1 LCDIIIGEKDMAE
14 KTDSLSRAVIGWEEI
29 SPVPDG
35 YEFNDYLKAED
46 GRLKMDGLDLAQLL
60 QDYGSD
66 QGLGRILPSPLEIIY
81 LPLIRR
87 QISRMIDYF
96 ARAREETGYDGR
108 FLYAYASKAN
118 AAEEVVRTTLG
129 VGAHHEMSSTID
141 VDIAR
146 IMIGRG
152 LLTPERLLIC
162 NGFKTA
168 GSQYMNNIIR
178 IKDDHDNVIP
188 VLEGLDELGSLIN
201 SGKTFDVGIRQKTYG
216 HNLTIEA
223 MEAVNS
229 RFGLNTAQVWKMA
242 EYIHA
247 APGLKLRLYH
257 AMVGSQMVDEA
268 SFVDYLRPGME
279 VYARLR
285 QRYPNLNIFD
295 FGGGMPAAMTLDFE
309 FDYLAF
315 AKDLLSALQETCD
328 RYGVPVPDVMG
339 ELGRYTTAAHGAH
352 LFQVISEKDNGST
365 LPWYIIDGSIMTSFP
380 DSWALSEHF
389 ICLPLNNL
397 DKPFQQV
404 HLGGITCDSDD
415 VYPPKKSTAPLFLP
429 VDTEGLTL
437 GFFGIGAYQE
447 MLGGVRGS
455 KHCVLPE
462 ANELLVDRDINGN
475 LQFNIIRGQTNIDV
489 LNNLG
494 YFDGI

>member
-1 LCDIIIGEKDMAE
+1 ME
-14 KTDSLSRAVIGWEEI
+14 
-29 SPVPDG
+29 
-35 YEFNDYLKAED
+35 N

-60 QDYGSD
+60 HDYGAD
-66 QGLGRILPSPLEIIY
+66 QGFGQTLPSPLEIIY
-81 LPLIRR
+81 LPLIRS
-87 QISRMIDYF
+87 QIRRMNDYF
-96 ARAREETGYDGR
+96 AWAREETGYDGR

-146 IMIGRG
+146 IMIARG
-152 LLTPERLLIC
+152 SLPPERLLIC

-178 IKDDHDNVIP
+178 IKDDHQNVIP
-188 VLEGLDELGSLIN
+188 VLEELEELGPLIN
-201 SGKTFDVGIRQKTYG
+201 SGKPFEVGIRQKTYG
-216 HNLTIEA
+216 HNRTVEA

-229 RFGLNTAQVWKMA
+229 RFGLNIEQVWKMA
-242 EYIHA
+242 EYIDA
-247 APGLKLRLYH
+247 APNVQLRLYH
-257 AMVGSQMVDEA
+257 AMVGSQMQDEA
-268 SFVDYLRPGME
+268 SFIDYLRPGME
-279 VYARLR
+279 VYAQLR
-285 QRYPNLNIFD
+285 QRYPSLNIFD
-295 FGGGMPAAMTLDFE
+295 FGGGMPAAMTLDFQ
-309 FDYLAF
+309 FDYQAF
-315 AKDLLSALQETCD
+315 AKGLLMALQETCE

-352 LFQVISEKDNGST
+352 LFQVITEKDNSSNF
-365 LPWYIIDGSIMTSFP
+365 PWYIIDGSIMTSFP
-380 DSWALSEHF
+380 DSWCLGEHF

-404 HLGGITCDSDD
+404 QLGGITCDSDD
-415 VYPPKKSTAPLFLP
+415 VYPPKKSTSPLFLP
-429 VDTEGLTL
+429 LDSEGLTI

-462 ANELLVDRDINGN
+462 ANELLIDRDSDGN
-475 LQFNIIRGQTNIDV
+475 LQFSIIRGQTNIDV

>member
-1 LCDIIIGEKDMAE
+1 MAE
-14 KTDSLSRAVIGWEEI
+14 TNNNPAVIGWEETT
-29 SPVPDG
+29 PVPDG
-35 YEFNDYLKAED
+35 YEFNDYLKVED
-46 GRLKMDGLDLAQLL
+46 GRLRMDGLDLAQVLH
-60 QDYGSD
+60 DYGTD
-66 QGLGRILPSPLEIIY
+66 QGFGRTLPSPLEIIY

-87 QISRMIDYF
+87 QIRRMRDYF
-96 ARAREETGYDGR
+96 DTAREEIGYAGQ

-146 IMIGRG
+146 IMIARG

-168 GSQYMNNIIR
+168 DSQYMENIIR
-178 IKDDHDNVIP
+178 IKDAHDLVIP
-188 VLEGLDELGSLIN
+188 VLEDLDELSPLIN
-201 SGKTFDVGIRQKTYG
+201 SGKQFEVGIRQKTYG
-216 HNLTIEA
+216 HNLTAEA

-229 RFGLNTAQVWKMA
+229 RFGLNIEQVWKTA
-242 EYIHA
+242 EYIDA
-247 APGLKLRLYH
+247 APGLQLRLYH
-257 AMVGSQMVDEA
+257 AMVGSQMADEGA
-268 SFVDYLRPGME
+268 FVDYLRPGME
-279 VYARLR
+279 VYAQLR
-285 QRYPNLNIFD
+285 QRYPSLNIFD
-295 FGGGMPAAMTLDFE
+295 FGGGMPAAMTLNFQ

-315 AKDLLSALQETCD
+315 AVGLLSALQETCD

-352 LFQVISEKDNGST
+352 LFQVILEKDNDSN

-404 HLGGITCDSDD
+404 QLGGITCDSDD
-415 VYPPKKSTAPLFLP
+415 VYPPKKSKSALFLP
-429 VDTEGLTL
+429 VDTERLTL

-462 ANELLVDRDINGN
+462 ANELLVDRDADGN
-475 LQFNIIRGQTNIDV
+475 LQFNVIRGQTNIDV

-494 YFDGI
+494 YFDGV